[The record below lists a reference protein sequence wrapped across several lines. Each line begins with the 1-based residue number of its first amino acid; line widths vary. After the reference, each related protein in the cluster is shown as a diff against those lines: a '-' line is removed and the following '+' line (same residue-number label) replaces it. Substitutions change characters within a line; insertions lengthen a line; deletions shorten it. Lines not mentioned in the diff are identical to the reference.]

1 MSMSTE
7 TSIDIEITR
16 IERRVEIDK
25 YVMDRAGCLS
35 WLCVPVTL
43 AVCPCPS
50 CVPDAVLS
58 PQGWLCVLAV
68 LAALGQCRGLR
79 RAGAAS
85 AHSAVRCFS
94 GAELGDEAPAQL
106 LGRSLRWDRHLSVQL
121 VPQLE
126 RLEAAGARRRRR
138 RQRPPACPALSLR
151 TGLRS
156 EPHERSIS
164 PWRYRID
171 EDENR
176 YPRKLAFAECLCS
189 GCVDVKTGRETTALN
204 SVTIQQ
210 TMLVLRRKPCPRPAG
225 LGLVALEVDYI
236 RVPVGCTCVLPRT
249 AH

>member
-1 MSMSTE
+1 MYLRT
-7 TSIDIEITR
+7 
-16 IERRVEIDK
+16 DK
-25 YVMDRAGCLS
+25 N
-35 WLCVPVTL
+35 
-43 AVCPCPS
+43 
-50 CVPDAVLS
+50 
-58 PQGWLCVLAV
+58 GWLAVLAV

-79 RAGAAS
+79 RAGIGS
-85 AHSAVRCFS
+85 SHSAVRCFS
-94 GAELGDEAPAQL
+94 GAELEDEAPAQL
-106 LGRSLRWDRHLSVQL
+106 LGRSLRWDRHVSVQL

-138 RQRPPACPALSLR
+138 QRPPACPALSLR
-151 TGLRS
+151 AGLRS

-189 GCVDVKTGRETTALN
+189 GCVDVKTGRETTSLN

-249 AH
+249 AR

>member
-1 MSMSTE
+1 
-7 TSIDIEITR
+7 
-16 IERRVEIDK
+16 
-25 YVMDRAGCLS
+25 
-35 WLCVPVTL
+35 VPVPL
-43 AVCPCPS
+43 VSLSLCWVC
-50 CVPDAVLS
+50 
-58 PQGWLCVLAV
+58 LCLW
-68 LAALGQCRGLR
+68 CHCHCSRGLR
-79 RAGAAS
+79 RAGAGS

-106 LGRSLRWDRHLSVQL
+106 LGRSLRWDRHISVQL

-138 RQRPPACPALSLR
+138 QRPPACPALSLR
-151 TGLRS
+151 AGLRS

-189 GCVDVKTGRETTALN
+189 GCVDVKTGRETTSLN

-249 AH
+249 AR